1 MSFVMRF
8 LWRSLATALILKAVV
23 AQNGSVAL
31 NVDAIEDEPHIFSYD
46 VELHDCPSTCVDYSN
61 PHSWIPYLNAN
72 RLRRCQEPLLLQLS
86 VKQPLADPESN
97 VLIRTCSLSSG
108 LSVATAGEA
117 EIPGVE
123 NPKKAENIFQSSLE
137 VTKAC
142 QSTGT
147 NKKVDIN
154 VFTNSGTGA
163 DSDKSLTLL
172 DGMRTYFAAE
182 DNCDES
188 TIFAY
193 QNGTTVGIYIGE
205 DLGKS
210 TANTVLRALSE
221 RLANHGLAGNRT
233 IAQLCGEGRA
243 SGTTFGV
250 AIDTT
255 DNLAAVQESV
265 LNWSK
270 GVCSNEF
277 TLQLIAPLS
286 NIDIMQLASSNS
298 TNTTLSGNAT
308 TANNATT
315 LRRHTSLNL
324 PVSLHKRAACRYVEV
339 ISGDGCSILASRC
352 GISGA
357 DFTKYNPAS
366 TFCSSLKVGDY
377 ACCSAGDRYT
387 KPKPVAPSPNA
398 DGTCATHLIVDKDT
412 CAALATKYGIT
423 VDNIEKWNK
432 GKTWAWTACKDMLLG
447 YNLCISDGTAALP
460 PPQAGTACGPLV
472 PGTKPP
478 AAGQS
483 LADLNPCPLN
493 ACCSNWGFCGVFP
506 AHCGIHK
513 PENGG
518 PGTKL
523 PGFQN
528 TCVSNCGNEIKQ
540 NSGPPSKYS
549 RVGYYESYNF
559 NRDCLYMKSENA
571 NTDGS
576 YTHMHWG
583 FAE

>member
-1 MSFVMRF
+1 
-8 LWRSLATALILKAVV
+8 
-23 AQNGSVAL
+23 
-31 NVDAIEDEPHIFSYD
+31 
-46 VELHDCPSTCVDYSN
+46 
-61 PHSWIPYLNAN
+61 
-72 RLRRCQEPLLLQLS
+72 
-86 VKQPLADPESN
+86 
-97 VLIRTCSLSSG
+97 VLIRTCSISAGMSA
-108 LSVATAGEA
+108 ATIGEA
-117 EIPGVE
+117 EIPDVE
-123 NPKKAENIFQSSLE
+123 NPKKARNVFQSSLE
-137 VTKAC
+137 VAKAC
-142 QSTGT
+142 KSTGT
-147 NKKVDIN
+147 DKKIDIN
-154 VFTNSGTGA
+154 IFTNSGTSA

-172 DGMRTYFAAE
+172 EGMRTYFAAE

-188 TIFAY
+188 IIFGY
-193 QNGTTVGIYIGE
+193 QNGTAVGLYIGE
-205 DLGKS
+205 DFGKP
-210 TANTVLRALSE
+210 TVNTVLGALSE
-221 RLANHGLAGNRT
+221 RLSNHGLAGNRT
-233 IAQLCGEGRA
+233 VAQLCGKGRT

-270 GVCSNEF
+270 GVCSNDSA
-277 TLQLIAPLS
+277 LKLIAPLS
-286 NIDIMQLASSNS
+286 NINIMQLASSNT
-298 TNTTLSGNAT
+298 TNTTFSGNT
-308 TANNATT
+308 TMVSNMTT
-315 LRRHTSLNL
+315 PRRGVLLNL
-324 PVSLHKRAACRYVEV
+324 PVSLHTRATCRYIEV
-339 ISGDGCSILASRC
+339 VSGDGCSSLASRC

-357 DFTKYNPAS
+357 DFTKYNSAS
-366 TFCSSLKVGDY
+366 SFCSSLRAGDY

-387 KPKPVAPSPNA
+387 KPKPVAPTPNA
-398 DGTCATHLIVDKDT
+398 DGTCATHLIADKDT
-412 CAALATKYGIT
+412 CGALATKYGIT

-432 GKTWAWTACKDMLLG
+432 GKTWAWTECKDMLLG
-447 YNLCISDGTAALP
+447 YNLCISEGNAALP

-493 ACCSNWGFCGVFP
+493 ACCSNWGFCGVFSG
-506 AHCGIHK
+506 HCGIHK

-540 NSGPPSKYS
+540 NSGPPAKYS

-559 NRDCLYMKSENA
+559 NRDCLWMKSDNA
-571 NTDGS
+571 NTDGT
-576 YTHMHWG
+576 YTHVHWG

>member
-1 MSFVMRF
+1 MR
-8 LWRSLATALILKAVV
+8 LLRQSLATALILKAVV

-31 NVDAIEDEPHIFSYD
+31 NADAIEDEAHISSYD
-46 VELHDCPSTCVDYSN
+46 VDLHDCPSTCIDYSN

-86 VKQPLADPESN
+86 VKQPLNDPRSN

-108 LSVATAGEA
+108 MSVATIGEA
-117 EIPGVE
+117 GTPDVE
-123 NPKKAENIFQSSLE
+123 NPKKAENVFQSSLE
-137 VTKAC
+137 VARAC
-142 QSTGT
+142 KSTGT
-147 NKKVDIN
+147 DTKVNIN
-154 VFTNSGTGA
+154 MFTNSGTGA
-163 DSDKSLTLL
+163 ASDKSLTLL
-172 DGMRTYFAAE
+172 EGMRAFFAAE

-188 TIFAY
+188 IIFAY
-193 QNGTTVGIYIGE
+193 QNGTAVGVYIGE
-205 DLGKS
+205 DLGKP
-210 TANTVLRALSE
+210 TVDTVLGALSD
-221 RLANHGLAGNRT
+221 RLGNHGLAGNRT
-233 IAQLCGEGRA
+233 VAQFCGNGRTLGA
-243 SGTTFGV
+243 TFGV

-270 GVCSNEF
+270 GVCSDDSALE
-277 TLQLIAPLS
+277 LIAPLS
-286 NIDIMQLASSNS
+286 NINIIQLASSNT
-298 TNTTLSGNAT
+298 TNTTFSGNT
-308 TANNATT
+308 TTVSNGTM
-315 LRRHTSLNL
+315 LRRSITPNL
-324 PVSLHKRAACRYVEV
+324 PISLHKRATCRYIEV
-339 ISGDGCSILASRC
+339 VSGDGCASLASRC

-357 DFTKYNPAS
+357 DFTKFNPAS
-366 TFCSSLKVGDY
+366 TFCSSLQVGGY
-377 ACCSAGDRYT
+377 ACCSVGDPYT

-412 CAALATKYGIT
+412 CSALATKYGIT

-432 GKTWAWTACKDMLLG
+432 GKTWAWTECKDMLLG

-506 AHCGIHK
+506 GHCDVHK
-513 PENGG
+513 PTNGG

-540 NSGPPSKYS
+540 NSGPPAKYS

-559 NRDCLYMKSENA
+559 NRDCLWMKSENV
-571 NTDGS
+571 NTDGT